1 MSEPPSSR
9 PAAPADRPLDGAR
22 NANPAGIGFWAL
34 VAEDYATHG
43 RDPLSQGFWALFW
56 HQFGNWPMPVRP
68 WFLRLPLTLLYRI
81 MTKLV
86 PPGVVA
92 GGEPARILRNR
103 GIRLADA

>member
-9 PAAPADRPLDGAR
+9 PAAPADRPLDGTR
-22 NANPAGIGFWAL
+22 NANQAGIGFC
-34 VAEDYATHG
+34 
-43 RDPLSQGFWALFW
+43 W
-56 HQFGNWPMPVRP
+56 HQFGNWPMSVRP
-68 WFLRLPLTLLYRI
+68 RFLRLPLTLLYRI

-86 PPGVVA
+86 PPEVVA